1 MFYTFHLQS
10 SVAQKNN
17 INFNVK
23 RSSLIFYNLHL
34 QYSVTQEKHK
44 FQSEISSA
52 MFYSF
57 HLQSSVAQKKTNKKN
72 INFTVKRSSLMF
84 YNLHLQSS
92 VTEEKHKF
100 QIKKIIYNVL
110 HFSSTIF
117 SRSEKKQQ
125 QQHKFQ
131 CKKIIF
137 NVLQSS
143 STIFSSWGFQ
153 ERICLSRPYPFKF
166 FKSCL
171 PQILLGP
178 FLNTLPQIIIYQ
190 EFNKSS
196 T

>member
-1 MFYTFHLQS
+1 MKKSSTMFYTFHLQS

-44 FQSEISSA
+44 FQSEKIICIHFSSTI
-52 MFYSF
+52 FSR
-57 HLQSSVAQKKTNKKN
+57 SKKTNKKN

-92 VTEEKHKF
+92 VIEEKHKF

-117 SRSEKKQQ
+117 SRSEKK
-125 QQHKFQ
+125 
-131 CKKIIF
+131 
-137 NVLQSS
+137 
-143 STIFSSWGFQ
+143 
-153 ERICLSRPYPFKF
+153 
-166 FKSCL
+166 
-171 PQILLGP
+171 
-178 FLNTLPQIIIYQ
+178 
-190 EFNKSS
+190 
-196 T
+196 